1 MGWRMVCNDNV
12 RRYLLM
18 EFSVKQLDRLIQQK
32 QAGLAKKVARKA
44 NSRNE
49 EKSNEK
55 NRQDRLSQSTSVR
68 PDSKKLDLLL

>member
-1 MGWRMVCNDNV
+1 
-12 RRYLLM
+12 M

-44 NSRNE
+44 NSSNE

-55 NRQDRLSQSTSVR
+55 NRQEDRLPQSTSVGQN
-68 PDSKKLDLLL
+68 SKKLDLLL